1 MKAVI
6 FDLDG
11 TLVNTSLDF
20 WGMKEAVIEYLVNLG
35 LNNSSLNTTQTT
47 NELIQKGIDFLKTK
61 RASEMEIKEILVKI
75 SEIMNRF
82 ELESVEHTVAVRDGQ
97 DVLNRLKRQGFKI
110 GVLTRSCEAYAIKA
124 LELCKMRE
132 FVEAIGARTDP
143 RKAKPN
149 PEAALQVCAYLG
161 VEPHEAILIGDHP
174 MDLKCAKDAGMEFI
188 GILGGSSNEE
198 TLREAGS
205 ERIAK
210 NLTDV
215 EKMLDTTSIDKSQS
229 TDLLP

>member
-1 MKAVI
+1 MIYQVDELKAVI

-11 TLVNTSLDF
+11 TLVKTSLDF

-47 NELIQKGIDFLKTK
+47 NELIQKGIAFLKTK
-61 RASEMEIKEILVKI
+61 GASKTEIRGILTEI
-75 SEIMNRF
+75 SEIMNQF
-82 ELESVEHTVAVRDGQ
+82 ELDGVEHTVVIRDAQ
-97 DVLNRLKRQGFKI
+97 NVLNRLKHQGFKI

-124 LELCKMRE
+124 LELCKIRE
-132 FVEAIGARTDP
+132 FVEVIGVRTDP

-149 PEAALQVCAYLG
+149 PEAALQVCASLG

-174 MDLKCAKDAGMEFI
+174 MDLKCAKDAGMDFI
-188 GILGGSSNEE
+188 GILGGASSEE
-198 TLREAGS
+198 TLKKAGTVH
-205 ERIAK
+205 IAK

-215 EKMLDTTSIDKSQS
+215 EKMLDS
-229 TDLLP
+229 TASD

>member
-1 MKAVI
+1 MIYQVDELKAVI

-11 TLVNTSLDF
+11 TLVKTSLDF

-47 NELIQKGIDFLKTK
+47 NELIQKGIAFLKTK
-61 RASEMEIKEILVKI
+61 GASKTEIRGILTEI
-75 SEIMNRF
+75 SEIMNQF
-82 ELESVEHTVAVRDGQ
+82 ELDGVEHTVVIRDAQ
-97 DVLNRLKRQGFKI
+97 NVLNRLKHQGFKI

-124 LELCKMRE
+124 LELCKIRE
-132 FVEAIGARTDP
+132 FVEVIGARTDP

-149 PEAALQVCAYLG
+149 PEAALQVCASLG

-174 MDLKCAKDAGMEFI
+174 MDLKCAKDAGMDFI
-188 GILGGSSNEE
+188 GILGGASSEE
-198 TLREAGS
+198 TLKKAGTVH
-205 ERIAK
+205 IAK

-215 EKMLDTTSIDKSQS
+215 EKMLDS
-229 TDLLP
+229 TASD

>member
-1 MKAVI
+1 MDVLKAVI

-11 TLVNTSLDF
+11 TLVKTSLDF

-35 LNNSSLNTTQTT
+35 LDNSSLNTTQTT
-47 NELIQKGIDFLKTK
+47 NELIHKGIDFLKTK
-61 RASEMEIKEILVKI
+61 GASETKIKEILTEI
-75 SEIMNRF
+75 SEIMNQF
-82 ELESVEHTVAVRDGQ
+82 ELDGVEHTVVVRDAQ

-124 LELCKMRE
+124 LELCKLRE
-132 FVEAIGARTDP
+132 LVEVIGARTDP
-143 RKAKPN
+143 RNAKPN

-161 VEPHEAILIGDHP
+161 VEPHKAILIGDHP
-174 MDLKCAKDAGMEFI
+174 MDLKCAIDAGMQFI
-188 GILGGSSNEE
+188 GILGGSSSEE

-205 ERIAK
+205 ELIAK

-215 EKMLDTTSIDKSQS
+215 EEMLDTTSLD
-229 TDLLP
+229 